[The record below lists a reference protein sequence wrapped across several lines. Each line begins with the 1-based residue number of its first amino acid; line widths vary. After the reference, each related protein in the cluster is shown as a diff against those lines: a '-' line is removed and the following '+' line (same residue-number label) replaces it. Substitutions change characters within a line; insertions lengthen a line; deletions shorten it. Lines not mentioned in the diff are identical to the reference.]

1 MTNPENH
8 TLANTGAVTAIASD
22 DYSVTLDVDI
32 IRPGVANGLAFS
44 PELLEAAAPLFH
56 CVPCFIDHALPGEN
70 RPGGRSLRD
79 LAGLVMDPR
88 WDPAT
93 QAITARL
100 RLTDPRWLPV
110 IRAFADYPQLVGLSA
125 DLWLHRSDG
134 SARPST
140 VTAIDSVNSVDM
152 VIRPAAGGRFLT
164 TGPITPS
171 EEPMAERTPA
181 TDKTRVQLGTDPG
194 TAVRVQTA
202 DNTTEPPAT
211 NPPEAHPP
219 AQPATVPLATAIQLA
234 LQASNLPEPLH
245 QTVLD
250 TNPMTLDAALA
261 TIRRLSDQWAQATAQ
276 AAVRNL
282 GRVSNMT
289 EPIDRITLAFERL
302 MGIGDTPAHHN
313 APRLSGIRELYDIL
327 TGDWDRHG
335 LFYPDRVT
343 FANATT
349 TTMAEVT
356 RNVLNKVMLGA
367 FEARPQWWK
376 PIATEVDLPTTQ
388 APKWI
393 TLGGFSDLDTVAEG
407 NAYTEKTWDDYAETS
422 AWVKKGN
429 YLGITLEMIDRD
441 DVQSVAQLPRKL
453 GHAAWRTLSSTV
465 SALFTANSGLGPQ
478 LADGEKLFDDLAHH
492 NLGSTALASAAWAA
506 TVTAMFEQTEYH
518 SAKTLGI
525 RPSFLLVPIELE
537 STAVN
542 LFTTT
547 LEPGLAGNDRA
558 IANVTHSVITV
569 PEWTDANNWA
579 AAAHPMDLATV
590 MIGYRYGRAPE
601 LFVAADPA
609 TGSMFTNDEMRIK
622 VRFLT
627 TVGIGD
633 YRGLYKHNVT

>member
-1 MTNPENH
+1 MNSRENH
-8 TLANTGAVTAIASD
+8 QLAATAGVTAIQSD
-22 DYSVTLDVDI
+22 TNSVTLDVDI
-32 IRPGVANGLAFS
+32 IRAGPANGLQFS
-44 PELLEAAAPLFH
+44 PDVLEAAAPLFH

-70 RPGGRSLRD
+70 RPGGRSMRD
-79 LAGLVMDPR
+79 LAGLVLDPR
-88 WDPAT
+88 WNPDT
-93 QAITARL
+93 QAITAHL
-100 RLTDPRWLPV
+100 HLTDPRWLPV
-110 IRAFADYPQLVGLSA
+110 IAAFANYPQLVGLSA
-125 DLWLHRSDG
+125 DLWLHRSEG
-134 SARPST
+134 SARPPK
-140 VTAIDSVNSVDM
+140 VTAIDSVNSVDI

-164 TGPITPS
+164 TGPIAPS
-171 EEPMAERTPA
+171 EEPMAERT
-181 TDKTRVQLGTDPG
+181 TNNDTTRVQLATDPG
-194 TAVRVQTA
+194 PAVRVQTA
-202 DNTTEPPAT
+202 GTTEPPA
-211 NPPEAHPP
+211 NDPP
-219 AQPATVPLATAIQLA
+219 AADPPTPSATVPLATAIQLA

-276 AAVRNL
+276 ATVRNL

-302 MGIGDTPAHHN
+302 MGIGGTPAHN
-313 APRLSGIRELYDIL
+313 AAPRLSGIRELYDLL

-335 LFYPDRVT
+335 LFYPERVT

-356 RNVLNKVMLGA
+356 RNVLNKVLLNA
-367 FEARPQWWK
+367 FEARPQWWR

-388 APKWI
+388 PPKWI

-407 NAYTEKTWDDYAETS
+407 GPYTEKTWDDYAETS
-422 AWVKKGN
+422 AWIKSGN

-441 DVQSVAQLPRKL
+441 DVQAVAQLPRKL
-453 GHAAWRTLSSTV
+453 GHAAWRTLSTTV
-465 SALFTANSGLGPQ
+465 SALFTANAGLGPA
-478 LADGEKLFDDLAHH
+478 LADGEKLFDNLAHY
-492 NLGSTALASAAWAA
+492 NLGSSALGAPAWSA
-506 TVTAMFEQTEYH
+506 TVAAMYEHTEYH
-518 SAKTLGI
+518 SSKTLGI

-547 LEPGLAGNDRA
+547 LEPGRAGNDRA
-558 IANVTHSVITV
+558 IENVTHSVITV

-622 VRFLT
+622 VRFMT
-627 TVGIGD
+627 TVGIAD
-633 YRGLYKHNVT
+633 YRGLYKHNVV